1 MQFTSKDKRRVQA
14 LAKRSTATARRAVGR
29 TTRGVV
35 GAAAVKATSASRA
48 SEGSMPGPSGRV
60 GRGGE
65 HIVLSTTEGGGGASS
80 LDAPSSDGGS
90 KTGGAMGAS
99 TGRGRVGGV
108 R

>member
-1 MQFTSKDKRRVQA
+1 
-14 LAKRSTATARRAVGR
+14 
-29 TTRGVV
+29 
-35 GAAAVKATSASRA
+35 
-48 SEGSMPGPSGRV
+48 MPGPSGRV

>member
-1 MQFTSKDKRRVQA
+1 
-14 LAKRSTATARRAVGR
+14 
-29 TTRGVV
+29 
-35 GAAAVKATSASRA
+35 
-48 SEGSMPGPSGRV
+48 MPGPSGRF

-65 HIVLSTTEGGGGASS
+65 RSGSVTEGGGGASS
-80 LDAPSSDGGS
+80 LDSPSSDGGS